1 MSARLRR
8 WMGHWVGGC
17 VRAVSALAMA
27 AALAGCGAS
36 SSLHTPEVM
45 EIAVLGFNDF
55 HGNLEPPR
63 LAVPVP
69 ASTGASQV
77 PAGGAAYFAGAVAAL
92 KAQHPHHLLVS
103 AGDMVGASPLV
114 SALFLDEPTIHAFN
128 LMGVDF
134 HAPGNHEFDKGWQE
148 LLRLQRGGCEKFTV
162 REPCQS
168 TAPGESA
175 GFAGAQFPFLTANTL
190 QADGSTLLPA
200 TGLKRFSEGG
210 ATITVG
216 LIGLTLRATPQL
228 VNPAGVAGLRFADEA
243 DTVNALIPGLR
254 AQGADVIV
262 VVLHEGGST
271 RAPVT
276 ETSCDGLSGDIVPIV
291 QRLDPAVDVVVS
303 GHTHQAYVCDYG
315 RIDPARPLLL
325 TSAGQYGTLLTH
337 IQLGVDTRTRRVVRK
352 SARQV
357 IVQGQAYGTVALH
370 PGFARFEPQPQ
381 VQELV
386 QRYRSAAQPLLQ
398 RPVGQASGA
407 FLRTVLPSGESV
419 LGNLVAD
426 AQLAATQ
433 APEHGGA
440 QVSFMH
446 AGGLR
451 ADLVPDEQGLL
462 RYQQL
467 FAVQP
472 FGNSLEVRTYT
483 GAQLH
488 ALLEQQFDDSHSS
501 SYSRVLSVS
510 QGLSYRYDLRQPP
523 GQRVQ
528 DLRLHGVP
536 IEPTQPVR
544 AVMSSFLAAGG
555 SGFSVFTQGQEP
567 TGGGQDIDA
576 LEAYFRTHSP
586 VAPSS
591 SARIQRIDIQ

>member
-8 WMGHWVGGC
+8 RVGHWVGGC
-17 VRAVSALAMA
+17 ARAVSALAMA

-168 TAPGESA
+168 TTPGQSA

-262 VVLHEGGST
+262 VVLHEGGRT

-315 RIDPARPLLL
+315 RIDPTRPLLL

-357 IVQGQAYGTVALH
+357 IVQGQAYGNVALH

-398 RPVGQASGA
+398 RPVGQASGP
-407 FLRTVLPSGESV
+407 FMRTVLPSGESV

-488 ALLEQQFDDSHSS
+488 ALLEQQFDGGHSS

-510 QGLSYRYDLRQPP
+510 QGFSYRYDLRQPP

-544 AVMSSFLAAGG
+544 AVISSFLAAGG

-591 SARIQRIDIQ
+591 RARIQRIDIQ